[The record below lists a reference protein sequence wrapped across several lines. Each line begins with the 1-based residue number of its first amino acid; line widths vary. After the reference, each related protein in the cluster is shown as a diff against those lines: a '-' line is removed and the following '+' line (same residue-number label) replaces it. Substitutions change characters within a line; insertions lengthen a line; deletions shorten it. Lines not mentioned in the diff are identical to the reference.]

1 MRAQGL
7 FISSFL
13 VSAALAAPA
22 VVWKRKPRSLERVLH
37 SADDLEAADL
47 LQDALDVRMEETSS
61 SLAAVVFVVGRG
73 QDGTESLS
81 ELASGGHLPLTASK
95 YDDADAMYHHVSGVE
110 SPSTMVRDAERANTA
125 HKVMQV
131 NLGEFNRKLTSLGE
145 PAPAVEMEIS
155 DNGLVSKA
163 VKHANKRGR
172 ELHESNV
179 LIVTVDATT
188 DGASEIDNAV
198 TKAIDHDAV
207 ENVML
212 TGIRSL
218 HEVKHE
224 RYLLSKRRMS
234 VMERD
239 GKRAL
244 QSSSR
249 RRLEQ
254 EEQEGDEENDNQDG
268 DNYNSDMS
276 GIYYVSM
283 TPNILAGLLFGLL
296 FTVVT
301 WIGVSCMG
309 AIAGQD
315 VYASKM
321 PSIGREA

>member
-22 VVWKRKPRSLERVLH
+22 IVWKRSPRSLDRVLH
-37 SADDLEAADL
+37 SADDLKAADL
-47 LQDALDVRMEETSS
+47 LQDALDVQPETS

-73 QDGTESLS
+73 QDGSESLT

-95 YDDADAMYHHVSGVE
+95 YDEADAMYHHVSGVE
-110 SPSTMVRDAERANTA
+110 SSATMVRDATRANAA
-125 HKVMQV
+125 HKVLQV
-131 NLGEFNRKLTSLGE
+131 DLGEFNRKLTSLGE
-145 PAPAVEMEIS
+145 PAPTVEMEIS

-163 VKHANKRGR
+163 VKHAHKRGR
-172 ELHESNV
+172 QLHESNV
-179 LIVTVDATT
+179 LIVTVDPT
-188 DGASEIDNAV
+188 DAASEIDNAIA
-198 TKAIDHDAV
+198 KAIENEAV
-207 ENVML
+207 ENVLL

-224 RYLLSKRRMS
+224 RYLLSKSRMS
-234 VMERD
+234 IMEHD

-244 QSSSR
+244 HSSR

-254 EEQEGDEENDNQDG
+254 EEQEADENDNADG
-268 DNYNSDMS
+268 DNDNSDMS

-315 VYASKM
+315 VYVSKM